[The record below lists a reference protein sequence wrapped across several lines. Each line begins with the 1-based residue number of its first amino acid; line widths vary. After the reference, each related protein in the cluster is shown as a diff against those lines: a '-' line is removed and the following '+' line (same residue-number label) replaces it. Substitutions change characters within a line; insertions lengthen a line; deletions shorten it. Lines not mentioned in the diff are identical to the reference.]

1 MELHKKY
8 KSIVADVFN
17 NDFYFSEA
25 LDTAFTIIVNYK
37 LEENQPSKAPEYLS
51 KYCDKLLKKSC
62 KGLSEAEIEHKLLQ
76 SITIFKYIDD
86 KDIFQNIYQMHLAK
100 RLILR
105 QSQSIVGEEGLINNL
120 KVNQSNVLS
129 TYVGITYVNYNFYF

>member
-1 MELHKKY
+1 
-8 KSIVADVFN
+8 VFN
-17 NDFYFSEA
+17 NDFYFSQA

-62 KGLSEAEIEHKLLQ
+62 KGMSEAEIDEKLFQ
-76 SITIFKYIDD
+76 SITIFKYIDE
-86 KDIFQNIYQMHLAK
+86 KDVFQNIYQTYLAK
-100 RLILR
+100 RLIHQ
-105 QSQSIVGEEGLINNL
+105 QSLSTVAEEGMINNL

-129 TYVGITYVNYNFYF
+129 MYYVNYNFYF